1 MGGGK
6 HPLNVQHQDIGG
18 FLENAPFV
26 IFASFHMF
34 DYLRALFWF
43 IWVIFM
49 HIGVSKHDR
58 GYIWVNFHCFPFQN
72 VICCCFL
79 AIFGITF
86 HFQWRWCKN
95 FRLKLPKK
103 TKFVFLG
110 SLLGPNDPFRLLPL
124 HISWPTGHIWRNH
137 FFSDNFMII
146 FEAAYSPP

>member
-18 FLENAPFV
+18 FLENALFV
-26 IFASFHMF
+26 IFASFHIF
-34 DYLRALFWF
+34 GHLRALFWF

-110 SLLGPNDPFRLLPL
+110 RFQVQTTRFDFCPSIYHGQQD
-124 HISWPTGHIWRNH
+124 IYEE
-137 FFSDNFMII
+137 II
-146 FEAAYSPP
+146 FLAIIS